1 MDVMDVTDV
10 KGPRRGSA
18 FHRTMR
24 FVFSSR
30 AGVCALGFL
39 ALLVAVSVFAPW
51 LMPYDPNEQDLLN
64 RLQGPSTEH
73 WLGTDS
79 LGRDTL
85 SRLIVGTRVT
95 LLAIVTSVG
104 LAVSL
109 GIPTGLAAGFVGR
122 RLDLV
127 LSWVAD
133 ILLALPAL
141 ILALG
146 IVGILGPGLTNAI
159 IAVGIVF
166 APRFFRVARGSAIAL
181 RQETY
186 IEAARATG
194 CSTPRILWRHVLP
207 NVSGSLL
214 VQVSFTAGLAV
225 VAESSLSF
233 LGLGA
238 APPTATWGSIL
249 RDAFDNIYTTSFPV
263 IPPAVVIVLTVMAT
277 AVLGD
282 VLRDALG
289 RQVRVAS

>member
-1 MDVMDVTDV
+1 MHPADSEGEVMDVMDVTDV

-24 FVFSSR
+24 FVFSSH

-85 SRLIVGTRVT
+85 SRLIAGTRVT
-95 LLAIVTSVG
+95 LLAIATSVG

-141 ILALG
+141 ILTLG
-146 IVGILGPGLTNAI
+146 IVGILGPGLTNAM

-166 APRFFRVARGSAIAL
+166 APGSSEWPGLCDRPTAGNLHRGCSSNWVLDAANFVAPCSAERERFASGAGVFHRRARG
-181 RQETY
+181 RCR
-186 IEAARATG
+186 IEPELSRPRCRASYCYMG
-194 CSTPRILWRHVLP
+194 QH
-207 NVSGSLL
+207 
-214 VQVSFTAGLAV
+214 
-225 VAESSLSF
+225 SS
-233 LGLGA
+233 
-238 APPTATWGSIL
+238 
-249 RDAFDNIYTTSFPV
+249 
-263 IPPAVVIVLTVMAT
+263 
-277 AVLGD
+277 
-282 VLRDALG
+282 
-289 RQVRVAS
+289 